1 MGGQIEG
8 WIDTR
13 WIQKGRC
20 RTQGGW
26 RPAAVVNIRAG
37 ARREYI
43 IARAPAYAT
52 CMNRFLVLN
61 TVCMHAPL
69 AIHAPLSMY
78 TYAVCVSSV
87 CMPRSLCVPM
97 QYVHSHVFE
106 RGAGAGV
113 ERAGA
118 VAAVQDSHSPAHG
131 DGVAGLYVAAPGSRR
146 CGELRRR

>member
-43 IARAPAYAT
+43 IARARAYAT

-69 AIHAPLSMY
+69 AVYAPLSMY

-113 ERAGA
+113 ARAI
-118 VAAVQDSHSPAHG
+118 
-131 DGVAGLYVAAPGSRR
+131 YVCIYR
-146 CGELRRR
+146 CVCVYIHVYIYRYVYICICILTYM